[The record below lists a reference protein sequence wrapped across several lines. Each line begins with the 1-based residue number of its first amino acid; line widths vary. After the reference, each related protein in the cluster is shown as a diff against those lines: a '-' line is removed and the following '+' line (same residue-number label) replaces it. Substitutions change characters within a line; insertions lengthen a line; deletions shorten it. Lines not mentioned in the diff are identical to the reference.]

1 VVAGVKGILMLVFV
15 NPELF
20 SLAEE
25 EDKTPFPQE
34 VVEEEGYK
42 IVVEMVVVKDKEV
55 VGASVVVVMVV
66 GVEEVVEEVVSPPQ
80 FALEFAHGPSLH
92 ITDSR

>member
-1 VVAGVKGILMLVFV
+1 VVVTDCVKGILMLVFV

-34 VVEEEGYK
+34 VVEEEEGYK

-66 GVEEVVEEVVSPPQ
+66 EVEEVVSPPQ

>member
-1 VVAGVKGILMLVFV
+1 VVVTDCVKGILVLVFV
-15 NPELF
+15 NSELF

-25 EDKTPFPQE
+25 EDKTPLFPQE

-42 IVVEMVVVKDKEV
+42 IVVEMVVVKDKKV

-66 GVEEVVEEVVSPPQ
+66 GVEEVVSPPQ
-80 FALEFAHGPSLH
+80 FALEFVHGPSLH